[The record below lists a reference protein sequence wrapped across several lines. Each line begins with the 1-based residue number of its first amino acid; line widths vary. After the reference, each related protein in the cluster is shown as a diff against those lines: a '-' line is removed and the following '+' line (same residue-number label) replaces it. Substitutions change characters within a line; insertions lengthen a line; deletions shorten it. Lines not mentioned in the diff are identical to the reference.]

1 MYPISLGGDIT
12 VTIRSMV
19 CGSINKKIKSS
30 FALSVKER
38 KKERNYSHKMVW
50 SKNQRAVTL
59 VAGEGRPAGQ
69 HKQQQ
74 HNKPL
79 IK

>member
-30 FALSVKER
+30 FALSVKKRKKER
-38 KKERNYSHKMVW
+38 KKETIV
-50 SKNQRAVTL
+50 
-59 VAGEGRPAGQ
+59 
-69 HKQQQ
+69 
-74 HNKPL
+74 
-79 IK
+79 IKWFGPRISGP